1 MKKIISLAI
10 LTMMIAA
17 VFAVSALAQ
26 DMGPMDIGDV
36 LAEIRQEQGIGT
48 TDTIDVKKVSAGE
61 LEKLGDAVMELM
73 VGNNEL
79 HEQMDE
85 QLGGDSSANLT
96 AFHTRLGYNYLSGY
110 PNGMM
115 NLMTGGMMGYFG
127 GGLMGYF
134 GPGSMMG
141 SFGWGGLLFGLM
153 FLVALAF
160 VVVLAVKLRQRPLR

>member
-1 MKKIISLAI
+1 MKKIITLAI

-73 VGNNEL
+73 VGNNAL

-85 QLGGDSSANLT
+85 RLGGDGSVNLT

-110 PNGMM
+110 PNGML

-127 GGLMGYF
+127 AGG
-134 GPGSMMG
+134 MMG

-160 VVVLAVKLRQRPLR
+160 IVVLAVKLRQRPLR

>member
-1 MKKIISLAI
+1 MKKIITLAI

-36 LAEIRQEQGIGT
+36 LSEIRQEQGIST

-73 VGNNEL
+73 VGNNAL

-85 QLGGDSSANLT
+85 RLGGDGSVNLT

-110 PNGMM
+110 PNGML

-127 GGLMGYF
+127 AGG
-134 GPGSMMG
+134 MMG

-160 VVVLAVKLRQRPLR
+160 IVVLAVKLRQRPLR

>member
-17 VFAVSALAQ
+17 MFAVSALAE

-36 LAEIRQEQGIGT
+36 LDEIRQEQGIIT

-73 VGNNEL
+73 VGNSAL

-85 QLGGDSSANLT
+85 RLGGEGSANLT

-110 PNGMM
+110 PNGML
-115 NLMTGGMMGYFG
+115 NLMTGGMMGFFG
-127 GGLMGYF
+127 GGMMGYF
-134 GPGSMMG
+134 GAGGMMG
-141 SFGWGGLLFGLM
+141 SFGWGGVLFGLM

-160 VVVLAVKLRQRPLR
+160 IVVLAVKLKQRPLR

>member
-1 MKKIISLAI
+1 MKKIITLAI
-10 LTMMIAA
+10 FSMMIAA
-17 VFAVSALAQ
+17 VFAVSASAQ

-36 LAEIRQEQGIGT
+36 LAEIRQEQGIDT

-73 VGNNEL
+73 IGNNAL

-85 QLGGDSSANLT
+85 RLGGDGSANLT

-115 NLMTGGMMGYFG
+115 NLMTGGMMGFFG
-127 GGLMGYF
+127 GGMMGYF
-134 GPGSMMG
+134 GAGGMMG

-160 VVVLAVKLRQRPLR
+160 IVVLAIKLKQRPIR

>member
-1 MKKIISLAI
+1 MKKIITLAV
-10 LTMMIAA
+10 LTMMVAA

-26 DMGPMDIGDV
+26 DMGPMNISDV

-73 VGNNEL
+73 VGNNAL
-79 HEQMDE
+79 HEQMDV
-85 QLGGDSSANLT
+85 QLGGDGSANLT

-110 PNGMM
+110 PNGML
-115 NLMTGGMMGYFG
+115 NLMTGGMMGVYSG
-127 GGLMGYF
+127 GMMGYF
-134 GPGSMMG
+134 GAGGMMG

-160 VVVLAVKLRQRPLR
+160 IVVLAVRLSRKQTN

>member
-1 MKKIISLAI
+1 MKKIITLAI

-36 LAEIRQEQGIGT
+36 LSEIRQEQGIST

-73 VGNNEL
+73 VGNNAL

-85 QLGGDSSANLT
+85 RLGGDGSVNLT

-110 PNGMM
+110 PNGLL

-127 GGLMGYF
+127 AGG
-134 GPGSMMG
+134 MMG

-160 VVVLAVKLRQRPLR
+160 IVVLAVKLRQRPLR